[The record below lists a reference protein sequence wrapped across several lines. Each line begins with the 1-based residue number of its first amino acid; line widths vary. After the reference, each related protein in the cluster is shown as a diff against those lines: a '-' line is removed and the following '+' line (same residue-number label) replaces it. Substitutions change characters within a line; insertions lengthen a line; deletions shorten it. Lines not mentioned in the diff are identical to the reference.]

1 MTTAV
6 SSDGPGG
13 ANALVIQPDGRL
25 VAAGD
30 SFEVSEDAA
39 EGLRDQ
45 SIFTESK
52 TTKTPKESN

>member
-1 MTTAV
+1 MPKFTND
-6 SSDGPGG
+6 SGSDLEFP
-13 ANALVIQPDGRL
+13 ALGIL

-39 EGLRDQ
+39 EGLRHQ